1 MTVDKLNTQLR
12 WLILERHLLRE
23 RGAGVD
29 ELERNRRLI
38 VHAEFLL
45 RSAPIIELSILR
57 ELERACSAPDLAA

>member
-29 ELERNRRLI
+29 ELERNRRTI
-38 VHAEFLL
+38 VHAEFEL
-45 RSAPIIELSILR
+45 RSAPIIELSVLR
-57 ELERACSAPDLAA
+57 ELDRARTAPDLVA